1 MNMKK
6 FILCFLGLFCL
17 LQLFATTLDDDKK
30 QKFVYPQKETPVG
43 IDNYL
48 FSTYYYSGK
57 KTYNLRNSV
66 LSSSGQVADMKINPS
81 GSSFAVLS
89 VKGKKATVTWKKIS
103 GAAGYQVT
111 YGTKKSLKKAK
122 TVTVNASKSKAVI
135 RKLKNKKY
143 YVRVRAFKT
152 YRGQTFY
159 GSYSK
164 VKKVT
169 IR

>member
-89 VKGKKATVTWKKIS
+89 VKGRRLRYWFMICGLRIK
-103 GAAGYQVT
+103 
-111 YGTKKSLKKAK
+111 
-122 TVTVNASKSKAVI
+122 
-135 RKLKNKKY
+135 
-143 YVRVRAFKT
+143 
-152 YRGQTFY
+152 
-159 GSYSK
+159 
-164 VKKVT
+164 
-169 IR
+169 